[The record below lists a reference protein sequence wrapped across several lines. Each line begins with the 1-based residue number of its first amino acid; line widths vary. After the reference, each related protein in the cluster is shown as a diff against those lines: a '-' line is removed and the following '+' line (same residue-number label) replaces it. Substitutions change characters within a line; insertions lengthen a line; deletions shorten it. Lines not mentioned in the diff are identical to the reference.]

1 MARGAQMLPPRKP
14 PTRGCPQARR
24 NGRMHR
30 GISTITRLTT
40 AQRSIYQNGFEEGAG
55 GSMADSRKRIA
66 LKPHMD
72 RIREWVETGKTDE
85 WIADALGTSASSV
98 QSFRSRN
105 DIYRR
110 ERGPREPETVFEG
123 VLDHGERDG
132 WGLWLDPSI
141 AEDPIWREHWATVEA
156 VVVKVAEESIVLE
169 ADGAELASSDGSA
182 DSVLAAVAQDTRS
195 DGPRTASESADEELP
210 REQGRVKW
218 FDAEKGYG
226 FLVRP
231 TGDDLFVHHSEVQG
245 DPSELSPSGEVEYEV
260 GRNDRGPNARS
271 VRTVG

>member
-1 MARGAQMLPPRKP
+1 
-14 PTRGCPQARR
+14 
-24 NGRMHR
+24 
-30 GISTITRLTT
+30 
-40 AQRSIYQNGFEEGAG
+40 
-55 GSMADSRKRIA
+55 MADSRKRIA

-72 RIREWVETGKTDE
+72 RIREWVETGKTDD

-110 ERGPREPETVFEG
+110 ERGPREPESTFEG

-141 AEDPIWREHWATVEA
+141 AEDPIWREHWARVEA
-156 VVVKVAEESIVLE
+156 VVVKVAEDSIVLE
-169 ADGAELASSDGSA
+169 ADGVESISSHGSA
-182 DSVLAAVAQDTRS
+182 DSVVAAVAQDTRFG
-195 DGPRTASESADEELP
+195 DARTASEPAGESVGESDDEPASEGVP

-245 DPSELSPSGEVEYEV
+245 DPSELSPNGEVEYEV
-260 GRNDRGPNARS
+260 GRNDRGPNARR
-271 VRTVG
+271 VRTLG

>member
-1 MARGAQMLPPRKP
+1 
-14 PTRGCPQARR
+14 
-24 NGRMHR
+24 
-30 GISTITRLTT
+30 
-40 AQRSIYQNGFEEGAG
+40 
-55 GSMADSRKRIA
+55 MADSRKRIA

-72 RIREWVETGKTDE
+72 RIREWVETGKTDD

-110 ERGPREPETVFEG
+110 ERGPREPESLFEG

-141 AEDPIWREHWATVEA
+141 AEDPIWKEHWAGVEA
-156 VVVKVAEESIVLE
+156 VVVKVAEDSIVLE
-169 ADGAELASSDGSA
+169 ADGGEASS
-182 DSVLAAVAQDTRS
+182 TE
-195 DGPRTASESADEELP
+195 ESALPDETPEDGVTGPP
-210 REQGRVKW
+210 RERGRVKW

-226 FLVRP
+226 FLIRP

-245 DPSELSPSGEVEYEV
+245 DPSELSPNGEVEYEV
-260 GRNDRGPNARS
+260 GRNDRGPNARR
-271 VRTVG
+271 VRILG

>member
-1 MARGAQMLPPRKP
+1 
-14 PTRGCPQARR
+14 
-24 NGRMHR
+24 
-30 GISTITRLTT
+30 
-40 AQRSIYQNGFEEGAG
+40 
-55 GSMADSRKRIA
+55 MADSRKRIA

-72 RIREWVETGKTDE
+72 RIREWVDSGKTDD

-110 ERGPREPETVFEG
+110 ERGPREPESVFEG

-141 AEDPIWREHWATVEA
+141 AEDPIWREHWEEVES
-156 VVVKVAEESIVLE
+156 VVVKVAEDSIVLE
-169 ADGAELASSDGSA
+169 ADGGEAGSQDGSA
-182 DSVLAAVAQDTRS
+182 DSVLAAASRDGSAADAAS
-195 DGPRTASESADEELP
+195 DRDGEAP
-210 REQGRVKW
+210 RERGRVKW

-231 TGDDLFVHHSEVQG
+231 TGEDLFVHHSEVQG
-245 DPSELSPSGEVEYEV
+245 DPSDLSPNGEVEYEV
-260 GRNDRGPNARS
+260 GRNDRGPNARR
-271 VRTVG
+271 VQTIG

>member
-1 MARGAQMLPPRKP
+1 
-14 PTRGCPQARR
+14 
-24 NGRMHR
+24 
-30 GISTITRLTT
+30 
-40 AQRSIYQNGFEEGAG
+40 
-55 GSMADSRKRIA
+55 MADSRKRIA

-72 RIREWVETGKTDE
+72 RIREWVESGKTDD

-141 AEDPIWREHWATVEA
+141 AEDPIWKEHWVGVEA
-156 VVVKVAEESIVLE
+156 VVVKVAEDSIVLE
-169 ADGAELASSDGSA
+169 ADGAEPATADGSA
-182 DSVLAAVAQDTRS
+182 GPVLAAVAKQEKSEEAQD
-195 DGPRTASESADEELP
+195 DEQMP
-210 REQGRVKW
+210 RERGRVKW

-245 DPSELSPSGEVEYEV
+245 DPSDLSPNGEVEYEV
-260 GRNDRGPNARS
+260 GRNDRGPNARRVKTLS
-271 VRTVG
+271 

>member
-1 MARGAQMLPPRKP
+1 
-14 PTRGCPQARR
+14 
-24 NGRMHR
+24 
-30 GISTITRLTT
+30 
-40 AQRSIYQNGFEEGAG
+40 
-55 GSMADSRKRIA
+55 MADSKKRIA

-72 RIREWVETGKTDE
+72 RIREWVETGKTDD

-110 ERGPREPETVFEG
+110 ERGPREPESVFEG

-141 AEDPIWREHWATVEA
+141 AEDPIWMEHWARVEA
-156 VVVKVAEESIVLE
+156 VVVKVAEDSIVLE
-169 ADGAELASSDGSA
+169 ADAAELTSSDGSA

-195 DGPRTASESADEELP
+195 DDTRSDDARSAAEEVP

-245 DPSELSPSGEVEYEV
+245 DPSDLSPNGEVEYEV
-260 GRNDRGPNARS
+260 GRNDRGPNARR
-271 VRTVG
+271 VRTLG

>member
-1 MARGAQMLPPRKP
+1 
-14 PTRGCPQARR
+14 
-24 NGRMHR
+24 
-30 GISTITRLTT
+30 
-40 AQRSIYQNGFEEGAG
+40 
-55 GSMADSRKRIA
+55 MADSRKRIA

-72 RIREWVETGKTDE
+72 RIREWVEAGKTDD

-110 ERGPREPETVFEG
+110 ERGPREPESLFEG

-141 AEDPIWREHWATVEA
+141 AEDPIWKEHWAGVEA
-156 VVVKVAEESIVLE
+156 VVVKVAEDSIVLE
-169 ADGAELASSDGSA
+169 ADGGEAASAGEIALPAATPDGTSG
-182 DSVLAAVAQDTRS
+182 DETP
-195 DGPRTASESADEELP
+195 GPP
-210 REQGRVKW
+210 RERGRVKW

-226 FLVRP
+226 FLIRP

-260 GRNDRGPNARS
+260 GRNDRGPNARR
-271 VRTVG
+271 VRTME

>member
-1 MARGAQMLPPRKP
+1 
-14 PTRGCPQARR
+14 
-24 NGRMHR
+24 
-30 GISTITRLTT
+30 
-40 AQRSIYQNGFEEGAG
+40 
-55 GSMADSRKRIA
+55 MADSRKRIA

-72 RIREWVETGKTDE
+72 RIREWVEAGKTDD

-110 ERGPREPETVFEG
+110 ERGPREPESVFEG

-141 AEDPIWREHWATVEA
+141 AEDPIWKEHWSGVEA
-156 VVVKVAEESIVLE
+156 VIVKVAEDSIVLE
-169 ADGAELASSDGSA
+169 ADSTEPSSSDGSA
-182 DSVLAAVAQDTRS
+182 ESVLASVAGAGRS
-195 DGPRTASESADEELP
+195 EDSQEDEELA
-210 REQGRVKW
+210 RERGRVKW

-245 DPSELSPSGEVEYEV
+245 DPSELSPNGEVEYEV
-260 GRNDRGPNARS
+260 GRNDRGPNARR
-271 VRTVG
+271 VRTLG